1 MTDRWLILGASSP
14 VARAFA
20 RSVATEGAEV
30 LLAGRDVS
38 DLAASAGDARLHGS
52 PHVEVV
58 EWNAAE
64 PESCDRLVAAALG
77 RPGPLYVLVAA
88 AVMPDQSALDL
99 NPDEIDRMIAT
110 NISGPIRVVQGV
122 VPRLEHERSGAVVI
136 LGSVA
141 GDRGRRKNY
150 LYGSTKAA
158 LAVYASGLRAR
169 LFPSR
174 VSVTL
179 IKPGFMDT
187 GMTWGMPGLFLVAS
201 PEEAAHGIL
210 AASRKGRGSVYLPG
224 FWLWIMLV
232 IRHLPDAIMKRLNI

>member
-1 MTDRWLILGASSP
+1 

-20 RSVATEGAEV
+20 RAVALQGAELV
-30 LLAGRDVS
+30 LAGRDVADLRDTAS
-38 DLAASAGDARLHGS
+38 DVRLHGA
-52 PHVEVV
+52 PHAEAL
-58 EWNAAE
+58 EWDACDPA
-64 PESCDRLVAAALG
+64 SCDRVIAATLAK
-77 RPGPLYVLVAA
+77 PGSIGVLVAA
-88 AVMPDQSALDL
+88 AVMPDQSDLDES
-99 NPDEIDRMIAT
+99 PDGVDRMIAT
-110 NISGPIRVVQGV
+110 NVSGPIRVVQGLV
-122 VPRLEHERSGAVVI
+122 RRMESDRKGAVVI

-169 LFPSR
+169 LFPSG
-174 VSVTL
+174 VTVTL

-201 PEEAAHGIL
+201 PQDAARGML
-210 AASRKGRGSVYLPG
+210 AAAQKGRGSVYLPG
-224 FWLWIMLV
+224 FWLLIMLI